1 MVNNSNNINRM
12 KWHNAQSFIKWCS
25 FKFGHG
31 FTSFIDQTTL
41 NTISPGTLLK
51 LLSLMFITILFI
63 SYYENIELTLYFL
76 IISIHTLL
84 WVFCYINVREYRR
97 AIKMDKNGY
106 ILVLLL
112 FVMIFMFNLIKGWSF
127 TCRPCIV
134 TVLIFSS
141 ATTGR

>member
-1 MVNNSNNINRM
+1 
-12 KWHNAQSFIKWCS
+12 
-25 FKFGHG
+25 
-31 FTSFIDQTTL
+31 
-41 NTISPGTLLK
+41 
-51 LLSLMFITILFI
+51 MFITILFI

-76 IISIHTLL
+76 IIFIHILL

-112 FVMIFMFNLIKGWSF
+112 FVMILMFNLIKDWSF

-141 ATTGR
+141 EPLDDFKQYYIVHSNSYLESAVKC